1 MAFALSLSWIWISL
15 ALILRTPNSVQI
27 IGLLILF
34 PLTFTSNAFVD
45 PQTMPH
51 WLRAFVD
58 VNPVSHLVTATRGL
72 TDGTAT
78 ASQIGWVLAAS
89 ATLTAV
95 FSPLALRLYERR

>member
-1 MAFALSLSWIWISL
+1 
-15 ALILRTPNSVQI
+15 VQI

-34 PLTFTSNAFVD
+34 PLTFTSNVFVD
-45 PQTMPH
+45 PHTMPH

-78 ASQIGWVLAAS
+78 ASQIGWALVAS
-89 ATLTAV
+89 AVLTAA
-95 FSPLALRLYERR
+95 FAPLALHLYDRER